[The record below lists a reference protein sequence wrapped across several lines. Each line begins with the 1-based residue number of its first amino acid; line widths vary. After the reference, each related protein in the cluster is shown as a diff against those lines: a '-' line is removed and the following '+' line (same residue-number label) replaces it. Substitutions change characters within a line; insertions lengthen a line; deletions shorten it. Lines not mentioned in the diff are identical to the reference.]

1 MDTPTSPQ
9 GTIDD
14 QRTSQTTSDVP
25 LSPPRVDHVPLW
37 LLALFTFSG
46 TLAMHIFVPALAMAG
61 QDLNASNAAMQM
73 TVSLYIIGLA
83 AGQLIYGPLSDR
95 YGRRRVLMAGLV
107 LYTVAGFAAALAPQV
122 YALIAARL
130 FQALGGCAGLVLG
143 RAIVRDTATSTEAA
157 KRLALMSLMVT
168 VAPGVAPVVG
178 GALAGWLGWRAVLF
192 SLCVLGIVN
201 FILAWR
207 MLPETGVTLARVSIA
222 TLLRHYRQLLA
233 SRAFLGYA
241 IGGGCATT
249 SMFAFVASAPFIFVN
264 QLHRPA
270 QEVGVYLAILVS
282 GVWLGSVLTSRL
294 LGKIPMARLMVTG
307 SALSALA
314 AVLFLMVVLAGYATV
329 VPIVVLMFFY
339 MFGCGMAGPISLS
352 MAVSLNPLVIGSA
365 AGLYG
370 ALQMG
375 VGAICAALAG
385 LGTSPALSTALVL
398 TGAGLSGQLLFRIA
412 LRGRAVPG

>member
-1 MDTPTSPQ
+1 M
-9 GTIDD
+9 GT
-14 QRTSQTTSDVP
+14 V
-25 LSPPRVDHVPLW
+25 
-37 LLALFTFSG
+37 G
-46 TLAMHIFVPALAMAG
+46 
-61 QDLNASNAAMQM
+61 
-73 TVSLYIIGLA
+73 
-83 AGQLIYGPLSDR
+83 
-95 YGRRRVLMAGLV
+95 
-107 LYTVAGFAAALAPQV
+107 
-122 YALIAARL
+122 
-130 FQALGGCAGLVLG
+130 
-143 RAIVRDTATSTEAA
+143 
-157 KRLALMSLMVT
+157 
-168 VAPGVAPVVG
+168 PGVGPVVG
-178 GALAGWLGWRAVLF
+178 GGLAGWLGWRAVLF
-192 SLCVLGIVN
+192 SLCVLGSVN

-233 SRAFLGYA
+233 SRVFLGYA

-294 LGKIPMARLMVTG
+294 LGKIPMGRLMVTG

-339 MFGCGMAGPISLS
+339 MFGCGMAGPISLT

-375 VGAICAALAG
+375 VGAVCAALAG

-412 LRGRAVPG
+412 LRGRAAPR